1 MQDPYVAVAAVQAR
15 APVWLLAQ
23 ARIEGR
29 KKSDFRTTDFSM
41 TDQLCAFSALKT
53 VLICLQSCSIR
64 SASQFRCA
72 GRCRPNVRAGHFDFT
87 LRGRALASS
96 TTRAIGA

>member
-41 TDQLCAFSALKT
+41 TDQLCAFSALKRDARGARGE
-53 VLICLQSCSIR
+53 C
-64 SASQFRCA
+64 
-72 GRCRPNVRAGHFDFT
+72 VRV
-87 LRGRALASS
+87 
-96 TTRAIGA
+96 